1 VDRTSHEEHRDSI
14 RGVAFVVSHLQVPA
28 LIRML
33 LEDPSMMCNTAVT
46 LSEYSFYLALGIDQ
60 VLRVDH
66 VGVRIPFL
74 HRMAMTTSIA
84 FTLLCAS
91 PTGGGG

>member
-1 VDRTSHEEHRDSI
+1 MDRTSHEEQRDGI
-14 RGVAFVVSHLQVPA
+14 RDVAFVVSHLQVHAP
-28 LIRML
+28 ICML
-33 LEDPSMMCNTAVT
+33 LKDPSMMCNTMIT

-84 FTLLCAS
+84 FTMICES
-91 PTGGGG
+91 PTGGGC

>member
-1 VDRTSHEEHRDSI
+1 MDRTSHEEQCDGI

-28 LIRML
+28 LICML
-33 LEDPSMMCNTAVT
+33 LEDPSMMCNTTVT

-66 VGVRIPFL
+66 VGVQLPFL
-74 HRMAMTTSIA
+74 RRMAMTTSIA
-84 FTLLCAS
+84 FTMICES
-91 PTGGGG
+91 PTSGGC